1 VDTGHHEKRVKLF
14 ICIGLVAAAFAAYE
28 PTLHNGFVNYD
39 DDLYVTQN
47 PRVTGGITQDS
58 VIWAFT
64 QPHYHMWH
72 PLTTL
77 SNMLDCQL
85 FGLKASWHHLASL
98 LFHIANALLVFWILC
113 NLTGSIWPS
122 AFIAAVFALHP
133 VQVES
138 VAWAAE
144 RKTVLSGMFWFL
156 TISVYIWYTKRP
168 GIGRYILL
176 FLVFGLCTMT
186 KPVVVTLPLALF
198 LLDYWPLERAKWEL
212 GIKPLASNARASR
225 KISAALLVIEKI
237 PLLLLSVMLAVVT
250 FLSQKGGET
259 VSSFEI
265 LPLNLRIANVFI
277 SYIKYIGKL
286 IWPSGLAVIYPY
298 FHVNLTDAAVIICAL
313 LFVLATVFSIYIGR
327 RRKYVL
333 VGWLWYVGTL
343 VPMIGLVQVGS
354 QSMANRYMYIS
365 ILGLLI
371 IAVFAIKEFIADKA
385 RWKIFMVV
393 SAAGL
398 PFALGILTQM
408 QVKHW
413 QNDFTL
419 FGYTLKVTKNNAIAE
434 TNFGNALFKA
444 GRFNEALPHL
454 AEAVRIS
461 PKFSDARSNLG
472 MVFLKLGKLNEAIV
486 CFDELIKQKQDS
498 PAVYANLAATY
509 AQLGKYDLAM
519 QNCDKAERL
528 KPDDTITLNNMAWL
542 LATIDNSSA
551 QDANKAIGYAL
562 RACKL
567 TAYNNADYLD
577 TLAVA
582 YAASGKFNDAIMT
595 AEKALNIINKAAG
608 QENAAREIQ
617 NRLELYKAGK
627 PYRKK

>member
-1 VDTGHHEKRVKLF
+1 MDAEHHKKRVKLL
-14 ICIGLVAAAFAAYE
+14 IYIGLAAATFAAYE
-28 PTLHNGFVNYD
+28 PTLRNGFVNYD
-39 DDLYVTQN
+39 DDKYITQN
-47 PRVTGGITQDS
+47 PRVTGGITPDS

-64 QPHYHMWH
+64 QPHYYMWH

-85 FGLKASWHHLASL
+85 FGLNASWHHLVSL
-98 LFHIANALLVFWILC
+98 LFHIVNVLLVFWILA
-113 NLTGSIWPS
+113 NLTGSIWPG

-144 RKTVLSGMFWFL
+144 RKTVLSGLFWLL

-168 GIGRYILL
+168 GMGRYILL
-176 FLVFGLCTMT
+176 FLVFGLCIMT
-186 KPVVVTLPLALF
+186 KPVVVTLPFALL
-198 LLDYWPLERAKWEL
+198 LLDYWPLERVKWEL
-212 GIKPLASNARASR
+212 SIKPLTPNAESPQ
-225 KISAALLVIEKI
+225 KVSAALLIIEKT
-237 PLLLLSVMLAVVT
+237 PLLLLSAVLAVIT
-250 FLSQKGGET
+250 FVSQQSGEV
-259 VSSFEI
+259 VSSFEK
-265 LPLNLRIANVFI
+265 LPLNLRIANAFI
-277 SYIKYIGKL
+277 SYIRYIGKI

-298 FHVNLTDAAVIICAL
+298 FNLNLTDALVIICIL
-313 LFVLATVFSIYIGR
+313 LFVLATIFCIYIGR

-343 VPMIGLVQVGS
+343 VPMIGLVQAGS

-371 IAVFAIKEFIADKA
+371 IAVFAVKEFVADKTH
-385 RWKIFMVV
+385 RKIFIAV

-398 PFALGILTQM
+398 LFAIGILTRM

-419 FGYTLKVTKNNAIAE
+419 FGYALKVTENNVVAE
-434 TNFGNALFKA
+434 NGFGSALFKA
-444 GRFNEALPHL
+444 GQYNEAVPYLTR
-454 AEAVRIS
+454 AIKIS
-461 PKFSDARSNLG
+461 PTNFNARNNLG
-472 MVFLKLGKLNEAIV
+472 KVFLKQGKLNEAIA

-498 PAVYANLAATY
+498 PKVYVNLAVTY
-509 AQLGKYDLAM
+509 AQQGKYDLAM
-519 QNCDKAERL
+519 QNCAKAEQL
-528 KPDDTITLNNMAWL
+528 KPDDAESLNNMAWL
-542 LATIDNSSA
+542 FAAIGDLSTN
-551 QDANKAIGYAL
+551 DANKAIGYAR
-562 RACKL
+562 RACEQ

-582 YAASGKFNDAIMT
+582 YAAAGKFNDAIMT
-595 AEKALNIINKAAG
+595 AEKALNVTKATG
-608 QENAAREIQ
+608 QENTAREIQ

-627 PYRKK
+627 PYREK